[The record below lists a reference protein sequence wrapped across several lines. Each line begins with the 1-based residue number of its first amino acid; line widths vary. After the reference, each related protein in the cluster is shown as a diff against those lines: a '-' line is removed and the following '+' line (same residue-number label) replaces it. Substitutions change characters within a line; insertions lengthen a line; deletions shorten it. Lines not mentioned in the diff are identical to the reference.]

1 MRSLSALA
9 LCAGVL
15 ALPVGAENW
24 LFASPQISWPWDRN
38 GSSTSNSSHRVPC
51 IPYLHPCSTSTTTT
65 SVPLAFP
72 SFEHGVV
79 EALGFDDV
87 SSCMKDTNTSVREL
101 WQAAQDYLHGNWVA
115 KAEAL
120 KDIAKAVEHILQALG
135 PCSDSM
141 TDASDFKKLYHYLKD
156 PRYYTAHN
164 ALTLGLNLAED
175 HSQLGSFKTAC
186 EEGDY
191 HVAGFELTRVLLD
204 VMGNPGIPS
213 ANGTAAI
220 RIAWGLAKGF
230 TTDIDLPC
238 FKDVHVEIPA
248 LIGGVMDIMS
258 VVDIV
263 NGLESLFHGLEGIVP
278 TYRHC
283 MADKPKIV
291 DLLKSFS
298 DFKHPGDLANIFAK
312 HIAENKLD
320 LSLETASVV
329 LDYKGAEWRRFGQ
342 DIGEILQKIL
352 IGTNKDASLPIVV

>member
-1 MRSLSALA
+1 M
-9 LCAGVL
+9 
-15 ALPVGAENW
+15 
-24 LFASPQISWPWDRN
+24 
-38 GSSTSNSSHRVPC
+38 PC

-65 SVPLAFP
+65 SAPRPF
-72 SFEHGVV
+72 SDFEHGVIQ
-79 EALGFDDV
+79 ALGFDDV
-87 SSCMKDTNTSVREL
+87 GSCMKDTNTSVREL
-101 WQAAQDYLHGNWVA
+101 WQASQEYVHGNWVA

-120 KDIAKAVEHILQALG
+120 KDIAKAVEHIIEALG

-141 TDASDFKKLYHYLKD
+141 TAASDFKKLYGYLKD

-164 ALTLGLNLAED
+164 ALTLGLNMAED
-175 HSQLGSFKTAC
+175 HAQLSSFRTAC
-186 EEGDY
+186 EGGEY
-191 HVAGFELTRVLLD
+191 HVAGYELTRVLLD
-204 VMGNPGIPS
+204 VLENPGIPS
-213 ANGTAAI
+213 ANGTAAT

-263 NGLESLFHGLEGIVP
+263 NGLESFFHGLEGIVP
-278 TYRHC
+278 TYKAC

-298 DFKHPGDLANIFAK
+298 DFRHPVDLAKIFGQ

-320 LSLETASVV
+320 LALETAAVI
-329 LDYKGAEWRRFGQ
+329 LDYKGGEWRRFGQ
-342 DIGEILQKIL
+342 DIGQILQKIL
-352 IGTNKDASLPIVV
+352 IGTSKDASPPIVV